1 MPAPQQIPWDDMLR
15 EFVSAE
21 KRPTAKVLSKKFGG
35 ATGTIRSKMS
45 TDKWTQQRE
54 QFQKDLAKKTTDKLK
69 NRLAEETAAL
79 EAEIKVG
86 HLEMA
91 ADMRRLSTVSLK
103 LHIKTLLEAKK
114 PVPLDEARRLA
125 QTATEIERKALG
137 IPEVLSLTESEL
149 EEEIRAE
156 LAALAELVG
165 GGETEGA
172 PAPKEEAAGDRA
184 QRQDGDS
191 VP

>member
-1 MPAPQQIPWDDMLR
+1 MLR